1 MDQLG
6 QLGEEIAEETAC
18 QGAHHKGAD
27 AAQAQQAEEV
37 LHRSLRAV
45 CPQDKDGGQHHQQ
58 SVSHIRHHHAVE
70 EDEKR
75 RHEGVGVHIVIG
87 RQGVHLRHH
96 VQRPGQTVVLQLHRH
111 LRILLRRGIRRLPG
125 TAQALQQGAHVCH
138 ALRRGPSLEEDNG
151 PVGKQPLRRA
161 LPSGLRCQPVRVGP
175 QGVPLPGALRNGR
188 LGLLPPALELLQL
201 PVGLLQIRCRRAGD
215 PRKSSR
221 AEAVGPQDLHY
232 RLLRRPVAE
241 EQQVSLL
248 LVGADLQ
255 QLRRQRLQLQPQG
268 AHVRSRGAGP
278 QAGEHVLRSLRLQ
291 RQVQILPGQQPCP
304 ASLKAGHLGLDPG
317 KGPQPLPHVLGDGF
331 GLRLQSTAQKLL
343 LCDEPALD
351 EQPVLHLSVPPHGGQ
366 GGVHLRQGAFGL
378 RQAGALPL
386 QQAGPVLPGGLR
398 LPDLHTAQPLELPQQ
413 LFPAGCHGDHPE
425 PLHLYNGHVSL
436 SQPFRQ

>member
-1 MDQLG
+1 MDVAAQQIQREVQGVSRHGDDEEHHHVAGDGAQGVEHLSDDAAGQHQGHQPGVGQDVPEIAGHVVVQGAEDPGDLPESLSVDDRPGHYQHNARIQHQVRHPQHCQRDSGEDHPPGDLLPERVQELSALQLPYHADHHAGEDLDKAQAHGAHQNHQRVVQRREQGWQGERALRVDQLG

-58 SVSHIRHHHAVE
+58 SVSHIRHHHAIE

-125 TAQALQQGAHVCH
+125 TAQALQQGAHVRH

-255 QLRRQRLQLQPQG
+255 QLRRQRLQL
-268 AHVRSRGAGP
+268 
-278 QAGEHVLRSLRLQ
+278 
-291 RQVQILPGQQPCP
+291 
-304 ASLKAGHLGLDPG
+304 
-317 KGPQPLPHVLGDGF
+317 
-331 GLRLQSTAQKLL
+331 
-343 LCDEPALD
+343 
-351 EQPVLHLSVPPHGGQ
+351 
-366 GGVHLRQGAFGL
+366 
-378 RQAGALPL
+378 
-386 QQAGPVLPGGLR
+386 
-398 LPDLHTAQPLELPQQ
+398 
-413 LFPAGCHGDHPE
+413 
-425 PLHLYNGHVSL
+425 
-436 SQPFRQ
+436 